1 MNLIQIKTCL
11 ISVSDKTGIV
21 DLAKFLQQHNVK
33 ILSTGGTFKLLQ
45 QHLINAQEV
54 ADFTG
59 CAEMLDGRVKTLH
72 PKIHGGLLA
81 INDDPIHQQQSK
93 QHNIESIDLLIVNLY
108 PFIETVATTSQEDL
122 IIENIDIGG
131 PAMIRSAAKNFAYK
145 TVITSSKQ
153 YQLLQEQL
161 INNNFA
167 TTLDFRRFLA
177 SQAFANIANYDVAIA
192 QWFTG
197 DLNIY
202 AQHKKQLRYGENS
215 HQQANI
221 YSDYSLFGI
230 ANATILQGK
239 ELSYNNY
246 NDADAAFMLVNEF
259 NRPACA
265 IIKHSNPC
273 GVAIGNNICD
283 AFNKAFAADAKS
295 AYGGIVAV
303 NGNIDLAT
311 AKAISAIFF
320 EVIIAPS
327 IDEDAKILL
336 SAKKNLR
343 ILLANYRQTN
353 SIQLK
358 SISGGFL
365 AQSPDNALPAIS
377 DLTCMSVK
385 KLTTAQLEQLLFAF
399 TVCKHTKSNAI
410 VVANN
415 YQTYGLGIG
424 QTNRVDACQIAC
436 EKAKNMF
443 TKDFSGAFLASDAFF
458 PFADN
463 IEIAGNYQISGI
475 IAPAGSIRDNEVIA
489 RANELGIALYFT
501 NTRHF
506 RH

>member
-1 MNLIQIKTCL
+1 
-11 ISVSDKTGIV
+11 
-21 DLAKFLQQHNVK
+21 
-33 ILSTGGTFKLLQ
+33 
-45 QHLINAQEV
+45 
-54 ADFTG
+54 
-59 CAEMLDGRVKTLH
+59 
-72 PKIHGGLLA
+72 
-81 INDDPIHQQQSK
+81 
-93 QHNIESIDLLIVNLY
+93 
-108 PFIETVATTSQEDL
+108 
-122 IIENIDIGG
+122 
-131 PAMIRSAAKNFAYK
+131 
-145 TVITSSKQ
+145 
-153 YQLLQEQL
+153 L